1 MSSMALRCILA
12 TVREEVG
19 DGPSDA
25 ELLRAIGD
33 AAGEIAE
40 RKLGSITTTV
50 PDIYAPIVAEA
61 CARVARE
68 RRPT

>member
-1 MSSMALRCILA
+1 MSALRIILA

-19 DGPSDA
+19 PEPSDA

-40 RKLGSITTTV
+40 RKLGSVTTTT
-50 PDIYAPIVAEA
+50 PDIYAPIVEEA
-61 CARVARE
+61 CAKVARD
-68 RRPT
+68 RRAQ

>member
-1 MSSMALRCILA
+1 MSSVALRCILA

-19 DGPSDA
+19 PGPSDA

-40 RKLGSITTTV
+40 RKLGSITTTT
-50 PDIYAPIVAEA
+50 PDIYAPIVEEA

-68 RRPT
+68 LKPQ

>member
-1 MSSMALRCILA
+1 MTALRLILA

-19 DGPSDA
+19 PAPTDA

-40 RKLGSITTTV
+40 RKLGSITTTT

-61 CARVARE
+61 VARVARDMKSA
-68 RRPT
+68 